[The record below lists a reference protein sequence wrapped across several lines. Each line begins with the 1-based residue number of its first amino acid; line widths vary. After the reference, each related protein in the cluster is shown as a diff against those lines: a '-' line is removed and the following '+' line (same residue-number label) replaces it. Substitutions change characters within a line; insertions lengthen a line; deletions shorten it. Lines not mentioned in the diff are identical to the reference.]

1 MVSRHPIFLLVTEKH
16 YADTIDR
23 REAGWRLAAAEVL
36 VIITSG
42 CRLRKVARSLPENG
56 QLAPSVSQ
64 KQLWLQRFTFS
75 NQESTGPVL
84 SVALRVPR
92 VLTAIVRKIRNP
104 CVDFILPVYKS
115 FIAILSPCYAV
126 YLFGFPFGNY
136 IKTMVL
142 RSMVFLMKV
151 LRRVWRGRELTR
163 GELKVK
169 SALCLQRCSRPL
181 FIRLNINKYLTSI
194 NYCVKRSNEQ
204 PIHVQFLREYN
215 FI

>member
-1 MVSRHPIFLLVTEKH
+1 MVTEKH

-75 NQESTGPVL
+75 NQESIGPVL

-92 VLTAIVRKIRNP
+92 VLTTIVRKIRNS
-104 CVDFILPVYKS
+104 CVDFILPVYKFLRS
-115 FIAILSPCYAV
+115 PLTFVMQFICL
-126 YLFGFPFGNY
+126 GFHLV
-136 IKTMVL
+136 IISQQTVVL
-142 RSMVFLMKV
+142 RSLLFLMHV
-151 LRRVWRGRELTR
+151 LRRVWRGR
-163 GELKVK
+163 G
-169 SALCLQRCSRPL
+169 
-181 FIRLNINKYLTSI
+181 
-194 NYCVKRSNEQ
+194 
-204 PIHVQFLREYN
+204 
-215 FI
+215 